1 MKLNQEEIKTI
12 LPHRDPMLLVTSVEE
27 LTPGEEIRAS
37 FYADP
42 AREIF
47 PGHFPGNPVLP
58 GVYTVECLGQAADLV
73 VMTTERYAGKTPLLI
88 GVDKARFTRKVRPA
102 RRWSCAPGSSANG
115 RRRPSSPAP
124 QRRISKV
131 NWRSRARLR
140 SRSDNLF
147 GRSPQGTSSYTE
159 KLAKANLKRQR

>member
-47 PGHFPGNPVLP
+47 PGHFPG
-58 GVYTVECLGQAADLV
+58 T
-73 VMTTERYAGKTPLLI
+73 
-88 GVDKARFTRKVRPA
+88 
-102 RRWSCAPGSSANG
+102 
-115 RRRPSSPAP
+115 PSSPASTRWSVWGR
-124 QRRISKV
+124 RRIS
-131 NWRSRARLR
+131 
-140 SRSDNLF
+140 
-147 GRSPQGTSSYTE
+147 SS
-159 KLAKANLKRQR
+159 

>member
-27 LTPGEEIRAS
+27 LTPGEGIRAS

-58 GVYTVECLGQAADLV
+58 GVYTVEEFNPDPFLDALDKYGLPRSENHDPVLV
-73 VMTTERYAGKTPLLI
+73 
-88 GVDKARFTRKVRPA
+88 D
-102 RRWSCAPGSSANG
+102 
-115 RRRPSSPAP
+115 
-124 QRRISKV
+124 
-131 NWRSRARLR
+131 
-140 SRSDNLF
+140 
-147 GRSPQGTSSYTE
+147 
-159 KLAKANLKRQR
+159 